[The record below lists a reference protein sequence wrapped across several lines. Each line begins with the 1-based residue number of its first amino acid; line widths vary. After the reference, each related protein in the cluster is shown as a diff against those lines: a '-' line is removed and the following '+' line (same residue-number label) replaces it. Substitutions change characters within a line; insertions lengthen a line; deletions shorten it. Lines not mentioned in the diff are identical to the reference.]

1 MRQNG
6 AVCGRFTLTI
16 NDRATLGARFGVGE
30 QGLLSETLG
39 RANVCPT
46 EAVAAI
52 VADPD
57 GRRRAEALRWG
68 LEPAWAARNGARPG
82 RPLINARDD
91 KLRAN
96 GMWRTLASAPDGRC
110 LVLADG
116 WIEWQ
121 RAEDPKQ
128 PRQPFLHRRLGAAP
142 FAFAGLRAGDTC
154 AVITTTPTREAAVLH
169 DRMPAVLDGEEA
181 EALWLDPQ
189 ADLEGVLDVVRP
201 LADGSLEIS
210 PVSRRLNRA
219 GVEGLDLLA
228 PDTPEEPAQPS
239 LF

>member
-6 AVCGRFTLTI
+6 CPVCGRFTLTI

-30 QGLLSETLG
+30 QGLLHETLG

-46 EAVAAI
+46 ETVAAV
-52 VADPD
+52 VADAD
-57 GRRRAEALRWG
+57 GRRSAAGLRWG
-68 LEPAWAARNGARPG
+68 LEASWSAKNAG

-91 KLRAN
+91 KLRSN
-96 GMWRTLASAPDGRC
+96 GMWRTLASSADGRC

-128 PRQPFLHRRLGAAP
+128 PRQPFLHRKVGAGP
-142 FAFAGLRAGDTC
+142 FAFAALRAGDTC
-154 AVITTTPTREAAVLH
+154 AVVTTPPCREAAVLH
-169 DRMPAVLDGEEA
+169 DRMPAILDGEEA
-181 EALWLDPQ
+181 EALWLD
-189 ADLEGVLDVVRP
+189 AGAGLAGALEVLRP
-201 LADGSLEIS
+201 LRDGCLDIT

-219 GVEGLDLLA
+219 GTEGLDLLSEDA
-228 PDTPEEPAQPS
+228 AEEPAQPS

>member
-1 MRQNG
+1 M
-6 AVCGRFTLTI
+6 CGRFTLTI

-30 QGLLSETLG
+30 QGLLTETLG

-46 EAVAAI
+46 ETVAAV
-52 VADPD
+52 VADAA
-57 GRRRAEALRWG
+57 GRRSAAGLRWG
-68 LEPAWAARNGARPG
+68 LQASWTAKSGG

-91 KLRAN
+91 KLRTN

-128 PRQPFLHRRLGAAP
+128 PRQPFLHRRLGAEP
-142 FAFAGLRAGDTC
+142 FAFAALRSGATC
-154 AVITTTPTREAAVLH
+154 AVITTTPSREAAVLH

-189 ADLEGVLDVVRP
+189 ADLAGALEALRP
-201 LADGSLEIS
+201 LRDGSLEIG
-210 PVSRRLNRA
+210 PVSRKLNRA
-219 GVEGLDLLA
+219 GVEGLELLA
-228 PDTPEEPAQPS
+228 PDAPEEPAQPS

>member
-16 NDRATLGARFGVGE
+16 DDRATLGARFGVGE
-30 QGLLSETLG
+30 QGLLPETLG

-46 EAVAAI
+46 ETVAA
-52 VADPD
+52 VVVDA
-57 GRRRAEALRWG
+57 GQRRAEGLRWG
-68 LEPAWAARNGARPG
+68 LQPSWAAENAGK
-82 RPLINARDD
+82 PLINARDD
-91 KLRAN
+91 KLRTN
-96 GMWRTLASAPDGRC
+96 GMWRTLTSSSDGRC

-128 PRQPFLHRRLGAAP
+128 PRQPFLHRRPGTAP
-142 FAFAGLRAGDTC
+142 FAFAALRASGSC
-154 AVITTTPTREAAVLH
+154 AVITTTPSREAAVLH

-181 EALWLDPQ
+181 EALWLD
-189 ADLEGVLDVVRP
+189 AGVDLDGALEVVRP
-201 LADGSLEIS
+201 LHDGSLEIT

-219 GVEGLDLLA
+219 GVEGAHLLVPDAA
-228 PDTPEEPAQPS
+228 PEPAQPS

>member
-1 MRQNG
+1 MRQN
-6 AVCGRFTLTI
+6 AFPVCGRFTLTTD
-16 NDRATLGARFGVGE
+16 DRATLGARFGVGE

-46 EAVAAI
+46 ETVAAV
-52 VADPD
+52 VADRD
-57 GRRRAEALRWG
+57 GRRRAEGLRWG
-68 LEPAWAARNGARPG
+68 LEPSWARKSAG

-96 GMWRTLASAPDGRC
+96 GLWRSLASSSEGRC

-128 PRQPFLHRRLGAAP
+128 PRQPFLHRRPGAAP
-142 FAFAGLRAGDTC
+142 FAFAGLRAGDSC
-154 AVITTTPTREAAVLH
+154 AVVTTPPSREAAVLH

-181 EALWLDPQ
+181 EALWLGAGVGLDG
-189 ADLEGVLDVVRP
+189 ALEILRP
-201 LADGSLEIS
+201 LRDGCLEIA
-210 PVSRRLNRA
+210 PVSRQLNRA
-219 GVEGLDLLA
+219 GAEGIDLLE
-228 PDTPEEPAQPS
+228 PDAGASPAQPS

>member
-1 MRQNG
+1 MRQN
-6 AVCGRFTLTI
+6 ACPVCGRFTLTT

-30 QGLLSETLG
+30 QGLLTETLG

-46 EAVAAI
+46 ETVAAV
-52 VADPD
+52 VADRD
-57 GRRRAEALRWG
+57 GRRRAEGLRWG
-68 LEPAWAARNGARPG
+68 LETSWTAKNTG

-91 KLRAN
+91 KLRSN
-96 GMWRTLASAPDGRC
+96 GLWRTLASTSDGRC

-121 RAEDPKQ
+121 KAEDPKQ
-128 PRQPFLHRRLGAAP
+128 PRQPFLHRRHGAEP
-142 FAFAGLRAGDTC
+142 FAFAALRADGSC
-154 AVITTTPTREAAVLH
+154 AVVTTPPCREAAVLH

-181 EALWLDPQ
+181 EALWLD
-189 ADLEGVLDVVRP
+189 AAVDLDGALEVLRP
-201 LADGSLEIS
+201 LGDGCLEIT

-219 GVEGLDLLA
+219 GTEGMDLLSEDA
-228 PDTPEEPAQPS
+228 PEEPAQPS